1 MRVIA
6 PSQNTQHRCLHSA
19 PGTLR
24 VRARRVPGHPP
35 EFHGDL
41 RLGHLTIGNLMPQI
55 GTARRLPWFT
65 RSLAYRPDPGLTARC
80 SRPGTSYKHLSS
92 FTSRP
97 GWDGLLV
104 RRAVTCR
111 VYVRKQFLTFVWLS
125 QSEGQSSLDGLSPH
139 EGPGCGPG
147 GLVQVRTADAR
158 STCDR
163 DP

>member
-24 VRARRVPGHPP
+24 VRARRVPGPPP

-65 RSLAYRPDPGLTARC
+65 RSLAYRPTRDSRRDAADP
-80 SRPGTSYKHLSS
+80 
-92 FTSRP
+92 
-97 GWDGLLV
+97 
-104 RRAVTCR
+104 
-111 VYVRKQFLTFVWLS
+111 
-125 QSEGQSSLDGLSPH
+125 
-139 EGPGCGPG
+139 
-147 GLVQVRTADAR
+147 VQVI
-158 STCDR
+158 STCHLLLAVQDGMACSS
-163 DP
+163 DGPSLVAYMFEKNF